1 MIARTESFVACS
13 TDTPVVAVTLSCG
26 LPGFASLASLPS
38 RATMRSP
45 TAFSRAPQ
53 LPSSAETSSPFSGTG
68 QLGFSQE
75 APAAFFSTRVS
86 SSPSPLKKVCHS
98 GSTEDGLRA

>member
-13 TDTPVVAVTLSCG
+13 TETPVVAVTLSCG
-26 LPGFASLASLPS
+26 LPGLASLPS
-38 RATMRSP
+38 RATIFSP
-45 TAFSRAPQ
+45 IAFSRAPQ
-53 LPSSAETSSPFSGTG
+53 LPSSAETSSPLSGTG
-68 QLGFSQE
+68 QFGRSQE

-86 SSPSPLKKVCHS
+86 SSPSPLKKACHS